1 MQELDRLTTLRR
13 RIVQYEQ
20 GTRDAVTDPTAV
32 TAAGELLAQAPR
44 PDLEAATVLAW
55 FYWYLRLEVVERA
68 HEEATSAAVRL
79 FFLVRDLDPD
89 AVLPPLMEQQYAV
102 RAAARELDTAL
113 AAALARD
120 ASHRRD
126 PDAMYWA
133 IAVLT
138 EAEVLA
144 LEAGAHADR
153 VVYRCLRGHQLCA
166 LYEVLGRAEDLDRAV
181 ADLSNAVRHAPTT
194 RRLRP

>member
-1 MQELDRLTTLRR
+1 MQELNRLTTLRR

-20 GTRDAVTDPTAV
+20 GARDAVTDPTAV
-32 TAAGELLAQAPR
+32 TAAEELLARAPQLG
-44 PDLEAATVLAW
+44 LEAAAVLAW
-55 FYWYLRLEVVERA
+55 FYWYLRLEVTEHA
-68 HEEATSAAVRL
+68 HEEATDAAVRL
-79 FFLVRDLDPD
+79 FFRVRDLDPD
-89 AVLPPLMEQQYAV
+89 AVLPPLMEQQYAA
-102 RAAARELDTAL
+102 RAVARELDTAL

-144 LEAGAHADR
+144 IEAARTPIA
-153 VVYRCLRGHQLCA
+153 
-166 LYEVLGRAEDLDRAV
+166 
-181 ADLSNAVRHAPTT
+181 
-194 RRLRP
+194 